1 MLSLLLLCCALLL
14 CFMLLFAFVLVGDS
28 KVVCFFNIFSMF
40 LDFKIFCL
48 ILAVHK
54 KKKETIGIICPEYS
68 IVQAY
73 IQKFESSDNR
83 IVSSQ
88 PLVALGLKLLCNK
101 SLVRTTSPNSET
113 LGSKLHFCFI
123 SFQSYWRRMLKM
135 PCQVWKPRQ
144 PRRKGRRGRR
154 KRRGAVAT
162 SPGSFQQTVK
172 TCVLRVWPPGSTAW
186 CCRVWFLNCTRPSQ
200 KRCGGTALQRP
211 PLQILEG
218 QS

>member
-1 MLSLLLLCCALLL
+1 
-14 CFMLLFAFVLVGDS
+14 MLLFAFVLVGES

-48 ILAVHK
+48 ILAIHK
-54 KKKETIGIICPEYS
+54 KKKETIGIICLEYS

-73 IQKFESSDNR
+73 IQKFENSDNR

-113 LGSKLHFCFI
+113 LGSKRHFCFI

-186 CCRVWFLNCTRPSQ
+186 CCRV
-200 KRCGGTALQRP
+200 
-211 PLQILEG
+211 
-218 QS
+218 